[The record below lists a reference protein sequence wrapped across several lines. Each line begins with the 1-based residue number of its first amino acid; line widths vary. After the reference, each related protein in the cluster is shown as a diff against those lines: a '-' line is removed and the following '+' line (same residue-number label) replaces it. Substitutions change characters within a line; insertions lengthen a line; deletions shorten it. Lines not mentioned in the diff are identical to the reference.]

1 MSKVVLVTG
10 ASSGIGRD
18 LALMLAR
25 EGYSVALAARRV
37 EILEKVA
44 GDIASIGGRAEV
56 FKADLSIYSD
66 SSNLVRSVVEK
77 LGRIDILINN
87 AGFAIYGPIDE
98 ISDEEI
104 QRIFWVNVISPT
116 ILMREA
122 SRYMKKTGGGCIVNI
137 VTLAVYTPMPWLS
150 LYNATKAA
158 LKALT
163 DVLRIEL
170 SPYGIRVIGVYPGY
184 VDTDFH
190 RNVVLTDS
198 SMKHRWS
205 VRGSSI
211 APVLRSSEVASE
223 IVRRIK
229 DPGFNGDIVISA
241 RYKLLRWLAHHFG
254 GAVVRV
260 IKNNYINNYIKR
272 QG

>member
-1 MSKVVLVTG
+1 VSKVALVTG

-37 EILEKVA
+37 GILEKVA

-56 FKADLSIYSD
+56 FRADLSVRD
-66 SSNLVRSVVEK
+66 DALGLVRSVVER
-77 LGRIDILINN
+77 LGRIDVLINN

-98 ISDEEI
+98 INDEDI

-122 SRYMKKTGGGCIVNI
+122 SKYMKKAGGGCIVNI
-137 VTLAVYTPMPWLS
+137 VTLAVYTPIPWLS

-158 LKALT
+158 LKTLT
-163 DVLRIEL
+163 DTLRIEL
-170 SPYGIRVIGVYPGY
+170 SPYRIRVIGVYPGY

-190 RNVVLTDS
+190 KSVVLTNS

-205 VRGSSI
+205 VRGSFL
-211 APVLRSSEVASE
+211 APVLRSSEVAGE
-223 IVRRIK
+223 VVKRIK
-229 DPGFNGDIVISA
+229 DPGFNGDIVIGA
-241 RYKLLRWLAHHFG
+241 RYRLLRWLAHHFSG
-254 GAVVRV
+254 LVVRA
-260 IKNNYINNYIKR
+260 IKNSYINNYIKR